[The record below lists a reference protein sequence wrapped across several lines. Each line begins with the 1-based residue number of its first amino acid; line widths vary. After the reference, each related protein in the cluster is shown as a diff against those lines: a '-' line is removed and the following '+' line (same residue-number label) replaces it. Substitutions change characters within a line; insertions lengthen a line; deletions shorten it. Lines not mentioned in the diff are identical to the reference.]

1 MLSCDNICRG
11 VEPCCVGAE
20 EVSVEG
26 LADVEEQLAVEGGLV
41 EDALH
46 RAWCDVNLPSE
57 PFVIMSLATQFF
69 ANNVAYVYL
78 HSSCCLGDVLPIP

>member
-11 VEPCCVGAE
+11 VEPCYVGSE
-20 EVSVEG
+20 EIGVEG

-46 RAWCDVNLPSE
+46 RAWCDVNLPGK
-57 PFVIMSLATQFF
+57 PLVG
-69 ANNVAYVYL
+69 VALVAQL
-78 HSSCCLGDVLPIP
+78 VAD